1 MRRAA
6 TSLGAL
12 VVSLTAAMA
21 ATTAQQKHP
30 APPAVHAHA
39 TTAPSAV
46 ARRSVASPGLAKA
59 HSSKNKA
66 APKHASGRAKGSH
79 AKQARSRTVQAHV
92 RPKADD
98 AGHPRPALQFHGYAA
113 GIARTVRRRSR
124 QASIWRIHRMV
135 RAGVLA
141 LRL

>member
-21 ATTAQQKHP
+21 ATTAPQKHP

-39 TTAPSAV
+39 TTAPSAA

-59 HSSKNKA
+59 HSNKNKA
-66 APKHASGRAKGSH
+66 APKHASG
-79 AKQARSRTVQAHV
+79 
-92 RPKADD
+92 
-98 AGHPRPALQFHGYAA
+98 
-113 GIARTVRRRSR
+113 IARTVRRRSH